1 MVGLLEFDNPFMES
15 QTDLIN
21 KVPKEII
28 SEKAATSVK
37 NACSVGKKQCLDFIK
52 ETLQQWRPA
61 NVNLGYREEE
71 QIGSFPIQEYCYC
84 A

>member
-37 NACSVGKKQCLDFIK
+37 NACSVGKKECLDFIK
-52 ETLQQWRPA
+52 ERLCNSDDQRM
-61 NVNLGYREEE
+61 
-71 QIGSFPIQEYCYC
+71 PI
-84 A
+84 

>member
-1 MVGLLEFDNPFMES
+1 MGLLEFDNPFMES

-37 NACSVGKKQCLDFIK
+37 NACSVGKKECLDFATVTTS
-52 ETLQQWRPA
+52 ECQFRPPRRRTDWLFSDPR
-61 NVNLGYREEE
+61 VLLL
-71 QIGSFPIQEYCYC
+71 CLK
-84 A
+84 